1 MSSTIGLP
9 AETSEL
15 ESKSTY
21 VNLFTNK
28 HMTIEFLLN
37 ALNKKQP
44 NILLSCIDKQS
55 ILSGLDTPQIE
66 TFNAL
71 QKEYFNLSYFINNKR
86 KKKTIEPIA
95 LAEDI
100 QTINI
105 PPQTHV
111 ILLFPDASL
120 AHYSDEEID
129 KFLNNLA
136 AFASKTKT
144 KLNLCIFGHLAT
156 SVLKPKLLTHNRTL
170 AGLASMTALDES
182 RFSYWIDF
190 WSNRHGVIAAQEF
203 VLTRQN
209 EASLLA
215 SQHNHSPIQPLSED
229 KSDSERV
236 YIVRAA
242 LGDTSKAPANMH
254 VAESN
259 QHLIGLLDSP
269 RASTIIFSCSSQEE
283 VQQLAIACYQMRV
296 KAGSQLKIIIRETQ
310 QCLRYADE
318 KYLLRSGV
326 NLICP
331 VQVPPMRFMTQVEA
345 IQGQLL
351 TRPIPSSLD
360 ALTKYDLSFGSKG
373 YLRGK
378 EFTRYCNDVISV
390 SAQSKVNFALIKLTF
405 LPGMQAEECLR
416 LCHVKRD
423 GDVVTATQK
432 ALYVLFSAIRHSD
445 IDIALNNIFEFP
457 VRDLFHSMRTFE
469 TQYDIDSELKYIL
482 EDEAL
487 ISKEVTDLTTETQI
501 FPEQNP
507 AITDVSTL
515 FAIKK
520 TIALK
525 G

>member
-1 MSSTIGLP
+1 
-9 AETSEL
+9 
-15 ESKSTY
+15 
-21 VNLFTNK
+21 
-28 HMTIEFLLN
+28 
-37 ALNKKQP
+37 
-44 NILLSCIDKQS
+44 
-55 ILSGLDTPQIE
+55 
-66 TFNAL
+66 
-71 QKEYFNLSYFINNKR
+71 
-86 KKKTIEPIA
+86 
-95 LAEDI
+95 
-100 QTINI
+100 
-105 PPQTHV
+105 
-111 ILLFPDASL
+111 
-120 AHYSDEEID
+120 
-129 KFLNNLA
+129 
-136 AFASKTKT
+136 
-144 KLNLCIFGHLAT
+144 
-156 SVLKPKLLTHNRTL
+156 
-170 AGLASMTALDES
+170 
-182 RFSYWIDF
+182 
-190 WSNRHGVIAAQEF
+190 
-203 VLTRQN
+203 
-209 EASLLA
+209 
-215 SQHNHSPIQPLSED
+215 
-229 KSDSERV
+229 
-236 YIVRAA
+236 
-242 LGDTSKAPANMH
+242 
-254 VAESN
+254 
-259 QHLIGLLDSP
+259 
-269 RASTIIFSCSSQEE
+269 
-283 VQQLAIACYQMRV
+283 MRV

-373 YLRGK
+373 YLRSK

-457 VRDLFHSMRTFE
+457 VRDLFYSMRTFE

-501 FPEQNP
+501 FPEQNS
-507 AITDVSTL
+507 AITDVPTL